1 MCQHFALKFYHSY
14 GQEAH
19 LTLELNRL
27 PRAQKSSG
35 KVQTPESC
43 NLGQRLLHNTLTG
56 SNNGVHSFHQITG
69 LKTVTL
75 WWTECYFS
83 FFFLGFVHILTFV
96 IASPCPYQN
105 QNAPKCFSSS
115 LFFFLFF
122 FTVVNNGKY
131 ETVVVLGITIN
142 IDKLHFS
149 AIEKGFFFFLCHVS
163 LIAYIIQ
170 YSMITLLYLALAY
183 ILS

>member
-1 MCQHFALKFYHSY
+1 MCQHFVLKFYHSY

-27 PRAQKSSG
+27 PRAQTSSG

-56 SNNGVHSFHQITG
+56 SNNGVRSFPQITG

-75 WWTECYFS
+75 WWTECYF
-83 FFFLGFVHILTFV
+83 FLTFVHILTFV
-96 IASPCPYQN
+96 ISSPCPCQN

-115 LFFFLFF
+115 LAFFFF

-142 IDKLHFS
+142 INKLHFS
-149 AIEKGFFFFLCHVS
+149 ATDMFFFFCATCL
-163 LIAYIIQ
+163 
-170 YSMITLLYLALAY
+170 
-183 ILS
+183 